1 MLEKIIE
8 RQQRNYA
15 IEALRRL
22 EYMNFKTKE
31 LAQEY
36 FNITYDVLRRDL
48 HGINVEPTYRETQ
61 TVVVEGKNIGKRYM
75 VWTVSIS
82 MERIVVEKL

>member
-1 MLEKIIE
+1 MLEKLMNNQ
-8 RQQRNYA
+8 RRNYA
-15 IEALRRL
+15 IETLRRL

-36 FNITYDVLRRDL
+36 FNITYDVLRQDL
-48 HGINVEPTYRETQ
+48 HGINVKPTYRETQ
-61 TVVVEGKNIGKRYM
+61 AIVVEGKDIGKRYM

-82 MERIVVEKL
+82 MEKIIVQTF

>member
-61 TVVVEGKNIGKRYM
+61 AVVVEGKDIGKRYM

-82 MERIVVEKL
+82 MERIVVEKF